1 MTSKQEKSYKTN
13 KVVPTY
19 TTYVLPRPSNTSS
32 PPSKKQGFAEIL
44 KGTFRSNRVSPSK
57 QGGGGSRPVRR
68 KKTSVQKRKSAKKSS
83 KPKKKVQPRKKS
95 GSKKIAK

>member
-1 MTSKQEKSYKTN
+1 MNN
-13 KVVPTY
+13 KVAQAPYGVV
-19 TTYVLPRPSNTSS
+19 YVSPKKGTPTSS
-32 PPSKKQGFAEIL
+32 PPSKKSGLAEMF
-44 KGTFRSNRVSPSK
+44 KGTFRSNRVSP